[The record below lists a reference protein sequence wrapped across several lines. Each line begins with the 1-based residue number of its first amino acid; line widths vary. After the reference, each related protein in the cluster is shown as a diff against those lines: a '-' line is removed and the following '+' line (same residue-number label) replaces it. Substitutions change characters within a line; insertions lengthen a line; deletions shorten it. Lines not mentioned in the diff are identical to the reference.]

1 MGVWRNGVDAL
12 EARLAVLLG
21 INVFR
26 EQARKPRARPL
37 SQLSGVRT
45 PGAPRGRTACLRTGK
60 TEQREERRLPKN
72 NLDI

>member
-45 PGAPRGRTACLRTGK
+45 PGDSF
-60 TEQREERRLPKN
+60 RLTIQQLWRN
-72 NLDI
+72 WHTR